1 MGGRIDEW
9 TDNEA
14 FFFYLLSCTFSST
27 HLVKTDKSDLI
38 ATLMNYIINS
48 NKNRTALTSNRFLSK
63 TTGRISSGTV
73 ELMLLGMR

>member
-1 MGGRIDEW
+1 MNGQ
-9 TDNEA
+9 TMKH
-14 FFFYLLSCTFSST
+14 FSSIYCHAHFLST